1 MVTDSVFTPT
11 FIDDI
16 AYSVEHLMFNFT
28 HEVFHITGADSM
40 SPFEAGRIIA
50 NSFNLDKELVQPTK
64 YNEYFKNK
72 AKRPQ
77 YSDMK
82 SEKNI
87 FYPMKT
93 FKESL
98 SIMKSQIPNYK

>member
-1 MVTDSVFTPT
+1 MNKKELN
-11 FIDDI
+11 FILQEGEGLKLEFKE
-16 AYSVEHLMFNFT
+16 SLN
-28 HEVFHITGADSM
+28 
-40 SPFEAGRIIA
+40 
-50 NSFNLDKELVQPTK
+50 NLDKELVRPTK
-64 YNEYFKNK
+64 YDEYFKNK